1 MRREPIDLDGARRIC
16 QTPPRKSGALPFG
29 AHFVVSNSPTAE
41 QTMRFA
47 LASIIVAGLA
57 SPEILLAQTDDQYR
71 IVDPFKDQEPGGGI
85 SANIS
90 DAPEEQEPE
99 RGFSFPKLS
108 MPKLPKL
115 SMPKWKLPKP
125 QLPSMGRGEQDA
137 SRSRP
142 TSRTTTTRST
152 ANRNP
157 PPRGPSAWEK
167 FNNGTK
173 SFFTKTKTTL
183 MPWTAD
189 TAPATPQR
197 PPTGSNR
204 TRVASNANRAQREDP
219 KPSIFSPFLPDKEA
233 EEKRVDSTTDFLSL
247 PRPNFD

>member
-1 MRREPIDLDGARRIC
+1 
-16 QTPPRKSGALPFG
+16 
-29 AHFVVSNSPTAE
+29 
-41 QTMRFA
+41 MRFA
-47 LASIIVAGLA
+47 LASVIVAGLA
-57 SPEILLAQTDDQYR
+57 SPAMLQAQTDDQYR
-71 IVDPFKDQEPGGGI
+71 IVDPFKDQDPSGGI
-85 SANIS
+85 SARVT
-90 DAPEEQEPE
+90 DEAEAEEPK

-125 QLPSMGRGEQDA
+125 QLPSMSGRETDT

-142 TSRTTTTRST
+142 ASRSTTTRST

-173 SFFTKTKTTL
+173 SFFTKTKATL

-189 TAPATPQR
+189 AAPATTQR

-204 TRVASNANRAQREDP
+204 ARVASNANRTRSEEP
-219 KPSIFSPFLPDKEA
+219 KPSIFSPFLPDKDA